1 VSALTS
7 TERPV
12 DVARGLALE
21 RAQAHRARRR
31 DVRRELRGLD
41 RRAGLRR
48 AVELVRELPPELAS
62 LPMEQLVMWCR
73 GIGPQRA
80 AGICRSAFGR
90 QVPTRTL
97 GELTARERHAL
108 EMAFLLVAGRR

>member
-48 AVELVRELPPELAS
+48 AVELVRDVPPELAS

-73 GIGPQRA
+73 WIGPQRA
-80 AGICRSAFGR
+80 ARICWRAFGH
-90 QVPTRTL
+90 QVPSRPL
-97 GELTARERHAL
+97 GELTARERGAL
-108 EMAFLLVAGRR
+108 EMALLLEAS